1 LRINPFCSFN
11 YAVSQTLQQ
20 ADAVMGQTCGYQLS
34 EPVSIPDLSLINP
47 CSGGKNS
54 LFLSTGNSTANAL
67 SYGVSS
73 QPPETQRARIFSNS
87 LFFPAG
93 QGNRIWRR
101 VRAGLPAQP
110 TSHVLS
116 AVSRLL
122 SDTPEE
128 RTQFPLVIATAHP
141 TAPKPR
147 SLAGGFRSPI
157 APESPKAKNGLAV
170 WAADPR
176 RRTGTGAGKR
186 ELPRPLS
193 A

>member
-1 LRINPFCSFN
+1 LRINPFCSFD

-87 LFFPAG
+87 LFFPG
-93 QGNRIWRR
+93 EQR
-101 VRAGLPAQP
+101 VC
-110 TSHVLS
+110 
-116 AVSRLL
+116 
-122 SDTPEE
+122 
-128 RTQFPLVIATAHP
+128 PLET
-141 TAPKPR
+141 R
-147 SLAGGFRSPI
+147 SLETACTAS
-157 APESPKAKNGLAV
+157 
-170 WAADPR
+170 D
-176 RRTGTGAGKR
+176 
-186 ELPRPLS
+186 
-193 A
+193 